1 MGIFNGFPPVSD
13 PSWAGKTRKLLEFL
27 GKPRSWKQLEGWSK
41 RGALLRQSLA
51 WLEDNRE
58 AGTFVREGVLYWVE
72 LEQLV
77 LLTEPSDNAGGPV
90 LEGEGEIDDD
100 SLIPTVPT
108 PED

>member
-13 PSWAGKTRKLLEFL
+13 PSWPGKTRKLLEFL
-27 GKPRSWKQLEGWSK
+27 GKPRDWKQLNHWSR

-58 AGTFVREGVLYWVE
+58 AGTFVRDEVLYWVE
-72 LEQLV
+72 IDQLV
-77 LLTEPSDNAGGPV
+77 LEESPDDIGCAV

-100 SLIPTVPT
+100 SLIPAVPT
-108 PED
+108 PDD